1 VYESKLVF
9 GGLSIIKTFKCVNVS
24 EVEKGLLKDKKYMK
38 HLCFM
43 YQSSTKI
50 VPKYTKIRMRQER
63 MSLNVEA
70 LYLAFVEKT

>member
-1 VYESKLVF
+1 
-9 GGLSIIKTFKCVNVS
+9 
-24 EVEKGLLKDKKYMK
+24 MK
-38 HLCFM
+38 HLCFI

-70 LYLAFVEKT
+70 LYLAFVEKRLDM